1 MPSTCQVTTAQA
13 TIKFLKNQ
21 NVKRDGLER
30 QFVAGSFGI
39 FNHTNVAGIGQ
50 ALQHNQAFPYYLSRK
65 ERVMLHTAVAFLK
78 MNNRLRTFARPS
90 SIGLRATNMLKG
102 VATATLNYIPV
113 LLLLGDIFAGRNL
126 APDARHFRRLA
137 IEQNQKLG
145 HGFCAA
151 NAFFALALS
160 SLLLK

>member
-1 MPSTCQVTTAQA
+1 VTAAQA

-21 NVKRDGLER
+21 DVKGDGLER
-30 QFVAGSFGI
+30 QFFACSFGI
-39 FNHTNVAGIGQ
+39 FDHANVAGVRQ
-50 ALQHNQAFPYYLSRK
+50 ALQHNQNFPYYLSRN
-65 ERVMLHTAVAFLK
+65 EQAMVHTAAAFSK
-78 MNNRLRTFARPS
+78 MNNRLRTFARTS

-102 VATATLNYIPV
+102 VATATVNYIPV
-113 LLLLGDIFAGRNL
+113 LLLRGDIFAGRNV

-145 HGFCAA
+145 HGSCAA